1 MGQQTEQPRGQHRE
15 AARLEA
21 LARVAGAAAPTG
33 DLEDVLAAMA
43 TGVQDAF
50 GLEAVVNLQDSEG
63 ERYTVRA
70 ATSGPAELL
79 GTWSHVASWEHLL
92 EPKHEI
98 YRDVFFIP
106 HDAGV
111 PDDALGAVHT
121 PVHGWSGPGH
131 WHPLDMCFVLMRTSS
146 GRIVGILSVDSSVDQ
161 AIPDEATFELIRL
174 FAVVGANAIE
184 NHLLTTEIEAE
195 RRMRELREEL
205 EEEVL
210 LRRSLLAIGERLGAA
225 SASGAG
231 EIFPALVERV
241 ATVVPIKSLTV
252 WSVDAPSEDIRAVH
266 HSEPEIAEAVLSHR
280 FDFGAG
286 ATGQAVFL
294 GETVIANDGEAIQA
308 RVDIPGEPPQ
318 IHEHVMAV
326 PVVVEDQVKV
336 VLTLR
341 RAATEAPFTP
351 EDARRAE
358 LFAQHAASAFLLQEL
373 AEHRR
378 RLAEKVDELEE
389 LNHHKDAFV
398 AGVSHELRAPL
409 TAIIGNVM
417 TVAGLGDM
425 LGAEERRELLVAA
438 ERQAKS
444 LGELLENLLAESR
457 LAGDDPLLSPV
468 AVDVRAFVEEV
479 AETLRFRAPGR
490 VVIAQVE
497 GRPELVTDRTL
508 LYRVLFNL
516 GDNALKYSDGP
527 VTITAGESGQGGV
540 RFEVRDTGI
549 GIAPDKVPLVFEQF
563 SQLDP
568 ADHRKV
574 GGVGLGLHL
583 VRMAVEALCGEIHV
597 ESQLGAGSTF
607 SLWLPT
613 FPPRQSE
620 PAD

>member
-1 MGQQTEQPRGQHRE
+1 MVRPAEDTRGSHRE

-21 LARVAGAAAPTG
+21 LARVAGAAAPTS

-50 GLEAVVNLQDSEG
+50 GLEAVVNLQDAQQD
-63 ERYTVRA
+63 RYTVRA

-92 EPKHEI
+92 EPRHEI
-98 YRDVFFIP
+98 FRDVFFIP
-106 HDAGV
+106 HDAGLTG
-111 PDDALGAVHT
+111 DELGAVHT
-121 PVHGWSGPGH
+121 PEHEWSGPGH

-146 GRIVGILSVDSSVDQ
+146 GRVVGILSIDSSVDQ
-161 AIPDEATFELIRL
+161 AIPDESTFELIRL

-184 NHLLTTEIEAE
+184 NHLLSTEIEAE

-205 EEEVL
+205 EEEVV

-231 EIFPALVERV
+231 EIFPVLAQRV

-252 WSVDAPSEDIRAVH
+252 WSVDATRERIQAVH
-266 HSEPEIAEAVLSHR
+266 HSEPDIAEAVMAYR
-280 FDFGAG
+280 FDFGVG
-286 ATGQAVFL
+286 ATGQSVFL
-294 GETVIANDGEAIQA
+294 GETVIANDGEPIQA

-326 PVVVEDQVKV
+326 PVVVEEQVKV
-336 VLTLR
+336 VMTLR
-341 RAATEAPFTP
+341 RAATEAPFAP
-351 EDARRAE
+351 EDAHRAE

-389 LNHHKDAFV
+389 LNQHKDAFV
-398 AGVSHELRAPL
+398 AGVSHELRTPL

-457 LAGDDPLLSPV
+457 LAGDDPLLNPV
-468 AVDVRAFVEEV
+468 AVDVGAFVEEV

-490 VVIAQVE
+490 AVIPQVE

-527 VTITAGESGQGGV
+527 VTITAREDGHRGI
-540 RFEVRDTGI
+540 RFEVQDRGI
-549 GIAPDKVPLVFEQF
+549 GIEPDKVPLVFEQF
-563 SQLDP
+563 SQVDP
-568 ADHRKV
+568 SDHRKV

-583 VRMAVEALCGEIHV
+583 VRKATEALAGEIHV

-607 SLWLPT
+607 SLWLPSM
-613 FPPRQSE
+613 PPKQNE
-620 PAD
+620 PAA

>member
-1 MGQQTEQPRGQHRE
+1 MVRPTEDTRGSHRE

-21 LARVAGAAAPTG
+21 LARVAGAAAPTS
-33 DLEDVLAAMA
+33 DLEVVLAAMA
-43 TGVQDAF
+43 TGVQEAF
-50 GLEAVVNLQDSEG
+50 GLEAVVNLQDSEQD
-63 ERYTVRA
+63 RYTVRA
-70 ATSGPAELL
+70 ATAGPAELL
-79 GTWSHVASWEHLL
+79 GTWSHADSWEHLL
-92 EPKHEI
+92 DPRYEVS
-98 YRDVFFIP
+98 RDVFFVP

-111 PDDALGAVHT
+111 EGESLGAIHT
-121 PVHGWSGPGH
+121 PQHEWSGPGH

-146 GRIVGILSVDSSVDQ
+146 GGVVGILSIDSSVDQ

-184 NHLLTTEIEAE
+184 NHLLSTEIEAE

-205 EEEVL
+205 EEEVV

-231 EIFPALVERV
+231 EIFPVLAERV

-252 WSVDAPSEDIRAVH
+252 WSVDATRERIQAVH
-266 HSEPEIAEAVLSHR
+266 HSEPEIAEAVMAFR
-280 FDFGAG
+280 FDFGVG
-286 ATGQAVFL
+286 ATGQSVFR
-294 GETVIANDGEAIQA
+294 GETIIANDGEPIQA

-326 PVVVEDQVKV
+326 PVVVEEQVKV
-336 VLTLR
+336 VMTLR
-341 RAATEAPFTP
+341 RAATEAPFAP
-351 EDARRAE
+351 EDAHRAE

-389 LNHHKDAFV
+389 LNQHKDAFV
-398 AGVSHELRAPL
+398 AGVSHELRTPL

-490 VVIAQVE
+490 VVLAQVE
-497 GRPELVTDRTL
+497 GGPELVTDRTL

-527 VTITAGESGQGGV
+527 VTITARENGPGGI
-540 RFEVRDTGI
+540 RFEVEDRGI
-549 GIAPDKVPLVFEQF
+549 GIEPDKVPLVFEQF
-563 SQLDP
+563 SQVDP
-568 ADHRKV
+568 SDHRKV

-583 VRMAVEALCGEIHV
+583 VRKATEALAGEIHV

-607 SLWLPT
+607 SLWLPS
-613 FPPRQSE
+613 FPPKQNE
-620 PAD
+620 PAA